1 MSRVGPVSEFVDL
14 ASVELMWFDKEF
26 LFLPLQASYGSLT
39 LLVYLVVP
47 VYKRAFLNLN
57 K

>member
-14 ASVELMWFDKEF
+14 ASVELIWFDKEF